1 MKIVVDRYAWIELF
15 RGSEKGVKV
24 KELISNSTSVFVPD
38 IVLAEI
44 ARKYIW
50 EGYDENTVLQR
61 LKWIVEVAT
70 PVQID
75 VEVAIAASKC
85 YMEIRNKTKCLKLSS
100 PSLSD
105 GIILAVARIK
115 EAKVVTGD
123 KHFKDF
129 EETIWIG
136 DY

>member
-1 MKIVVDRYAWIELF
+1 MEIVVDSYAWIELF

-38 IVLAEI
+38 IVLTEI

-85 YMEIRNKTKCLKLSS
+85 YMEMRNKSKRLKLSS

>member
-1 MKIVVDRYAWIELF
+1 MEIVVDSYAWIELF

-38 IVLAEI
+38 IVLTEI

-85 YMEIRNKTKCLKLSS
+85 YMEMRNKSKRLKLRS

>member
-1 MKIVVDRYAWIELF
+1 LEIVVDSYAWIELF

-38 IVLAEI
+38 IVLTEI

-85 YMEIRNKTKCLKLSS
+85 YMEMRNKSKRLKLSS